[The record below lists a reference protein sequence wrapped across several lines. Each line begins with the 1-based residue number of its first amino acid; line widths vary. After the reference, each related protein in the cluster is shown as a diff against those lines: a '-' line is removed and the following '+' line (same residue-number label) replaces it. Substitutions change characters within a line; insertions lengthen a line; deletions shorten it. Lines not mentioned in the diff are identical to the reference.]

1 MSRRD
6 LMFDQRHCL
15 GICLSGRFATSLPSS
30 VCRSTL
36 PTNFGCASFL
46 SQFLIED
53 AASSVYPMLSKD
65 PYLHQ
70 EALAVAS
77 AVAFR
82 NSSTACTRS
91 TDPTPALSLVLLQ
104 SLAISCF
111 LLRRTGKFTWKYGEV
126 HIFVRGSSP
135 WRTGKFTISYGEV
148 HFAICISTREAWI
161 SVRGSSHCIS
171 GGCTGKFT
179 SAGPA

>member
-1 MSRRD
+1 MRLNEPPRSHVRRET
-6 LMFDQRHCL
+6 LL

-36 PTNFGCASFL
+36 PAIFGRASFL
-46 SQFLIED
+46 VLFLVEN
-53 AASSVYPMLSKD
+53 AASRVYPMLSKD

-82 NSSTACTRS
+82 HSSTACTGS
-91 TDPTPALSLVLLQ
+91 TDPTPALSLALLE

-111 LLRRTGKFTWKYGEV
+111 LLRSTGKFTWKYGEV

-135 WRTGKFTISYGEV
+135 RRTGKFTISYGEV
-148 HFAICISTREAWI
+148 HLAICLSTREA
-161 SVRGSSHCIS
+161 
-171 GGCTGKFT
+171 
-179 SAGPA
+179 